1 MTTTSVSD
9 AIVLPQS
16 QGTGLSGEFDVV
28 DAALTGL
35 LNRYVGG
42 EYVAREYANGLSF
55 GDHDGTN
62 DTVDIQP
69 GACFIQDN
77 STSTSGNRGSGGN
90 PQAEST
96 TTSGYDTELPEGHT
110 YLVLIPTAVTIDVTD
125 STLNEVFIDMPD
137 VTANNSVN
145 IEHDGST
152 TASPG
157 NTSLKIGETNPD
169 DASADA
175 RVNDLVPQFAVQN
188 LDVRDVDEDPITI
201 DAATS
206 PVDADFNESNWYA
219 PIAVTENV
227 TVNLNNPSP
236 GGNSMLLYFEDGDGN
251 GPYTVDYAND
261 TVNENDGS
269 VDKEVPQNGNL
280 RHSLTSDDG
289 GTSYRLTKSGGGF
302 A

>member
-188 LDVRDVDEDPITI
+188 LDVRDVDEDPIEI
-201 DAATS
+201 DPATS
-206 PVDADFNESNWYA
+206 PVDINVDTSNWWQ
-219 PIAVTENV
+219 PISLTENV
-227 TVNLNNPSP
+227 DVNLNGAST
-236 GGNSMLLYFEDGDGN
+236 GGNSLLVYFEDGDGA
-251 GPYTVDYAND
+251 GPYTLTWPASV
-261 TVNENDGS
+261 VWSGGS
-269 VDKEVPQNGNL
+269 AITEVPQNGNQ
-280 RHSLTSDDG
+280 RISLTSPDG
-289 GTSYRLTKSGGGF
+289 GTTWYAVDAGGGF